1 MFLTGLA
8 LIVLAVIAFVLM
20 RARLGISKLGNRPFL
35 VSLAAAGITG
45 LIAVGVVMVASGF
58 VTPDY

>member
-20 RARLGISKLGNRPFL
+20 RARLGISKLGGQPFL
-35 VSLAAAGITG
+35 VSMAAAGITG
-45 LIAVGVVMVASGF
+45 FIAVGVVMVVAGF
-58 VTPDY
+58 VTR